1 MTDVSEK
8 KADTQ
13 DRFKEATSSEID
25 PRDLERDR
33 AAVGVW
39 AAAKGQELFSTA
51 TPETIRNF
59 ANGYGDDNPLYV
71 DPAYGESTRWG
82 SQVAPQIMAAVL
94 NAPLRGDKL
103 AKEHRGGSYRG
114 IHAFVSGGTWEWYR
128 QVYPGDTLYSFSGL
142 ESVEEKESE
151 FAGRSIIR
159 VLRDV
164 KMNQRAEVVGVYRTL
179 VIMTERKKAREK
191 GKYSAIEDPNYTDE
205 DIAALDE
212 VYAAEHV
219 QGGVPRWWEDVTV
232 GDDMGKMAKGPLTT
246 TDMVVFH
253 AGGYGFVP
261 YGLKTGR
268 LAYQNRHRI
277 APFYIKNEYGVPDVA
292 QRVHWDS
299 EWAKAIGNP
308 RAYDYGVLRE
318 CWIHHFITDWMGDA
332 GFVVRQHDEIRKFN
346 YAGDIQYL
354 TGKVEGK
361 RDESGMTLVDVSV
374 EVTNQRGQMTAQAD
388 ATIALPSR
396 EHGHTLLPEVP
407 ADLQRDALR
416 MFARHGELAGGESG

>member
-1 MTDVSEK
+1 MTQVPEK
-8 KADTQ
+8 TDTAE
-13 DRFKEATSSEID
+13 RFKEATLAEID
-25 PRDLERDR
+25 STDLEKDR

-39 AAAKGQELFSTA
+39 SATKHQELIATA
-51 TPETIRNF
+51 TPEAIRNF
-59 ANGYGDDNPLYV
+59 AHGYGDDNPLYT
-71 DPAYGESTRWG
+71 DPGYGPATRWG

-94 NAPLRGDKL
+94 NAPLRGDRL
-103 AKEHRGGSYRG
+103 AKELRGGSYRG

-128 QVYPGDTLYSFSGL
+128 PVYPGDTLYSFSGL
-142 ESVEEKESE
+142 ESVEEKTSE

-164 KMNQRAEVVGVYRTL
+164 KLNQRGEVVGVYRTL
-179 VIMTERKKAREK
+179 VIYTERKKAREK
-191 GKYSAIEDPNYTDE
+191 GKYSGIEDPHYSDD

-212 VYAAEHV
+212 IYAAEV
-219 QGGVPRWWEDVTV
+219 VRGGDTRYWEDVAV
-232 GDDMGKMAKGPLTT
+232 GDEMGKMAKGPLTT
-246 TDMVVFH
+246 TDIIVFH

-268 LAYQNRHRI
+268 LAWQNRQRI
-277 APFYIKNEYGVPDVA
+277 APFYIDNEYGVPDVA

-299 EWAKAIGNP
+299 DWAKAIGNP

-318 CWIHHFITDWMGDA
+318 CWIHHFLTDWMGDG

-361 RDESGMTLVDVSV
+361 REEAGMTLVDVAV

-388 ATIALPSR
+388 ATISLPSR
-396 EHGHTLLPEVP
+396 EYGPALLPEPP
-407 ADLQRDALR
+407 AELQRDALR
-416 MFARHGELAGGESG
+416 MFARHGELGGVQGG

>member
-1 MTDVSEK
+1 MTQLPE
-8 KADTQ
+8 KADTAE
-13 DRFKEATSSEID
+13 RLKEATTAEID
-25 PRDLERDR
+25 SADLDKDR

-39 AAAKGQELFSTA
+39 SATQHQELIATA
-51 TPETIRNF
+51 TTEAIRNF
-59 ANGYGDDNPLYV
+59 AHGYGDDNPLYTNP
-71 DPAYGESTRWG
+71 DYGPTTRWG

-94 NAPLRGDKL
+94 NAPLRGDRL
-103 AKEHRGGSYRG
+103 AKELRGGSYRG

-128 QVYPGDTLYSFSGL
+128 PLYPGDTLYSFSGL
-142 ESVEEKESE
+142 ERVEEKTSE

-164 KMNQRAEVVGVYRTL
+164 KMNQRGEVVGVYRTL
-179 VIMTERKKAREK
+179 VIYTERKKAREK
-191 GKYSAIEDPNYTDE
+191 GKYSGIEEPHYTDD
-205 DIAALDE
+205 DIAALDN
-212 VYAAEHV
+212 VYAAEV
-219 QGGVPRWWEDVTV
+219 VRGGNTRYWEDIVV
-232 GDDMGKMAKGPLTT
+232 GDEMGKMAKGPLTT
-246 TDMVVFH
+246 TDIIVFH

-268 LAYQNRHRI
+268 LAWKNRQRI
-277 APFYIKNEYGVPDVA
+277 APFYIDNEYGVPDVA

-318 CWIHHFITDWMGDA
+318 CWIHHFLTDWMGDGA
-332 GFVVRQHDEIRKFN
+332 FVVRQHDEIRKFN

-361 RDESGMTLVDVSV
+361 REEAGMTLVDLAV

-388 ATIALPSR
+388 ATISLPSR
-396 EHGHTLLPEVP
+396 ERGPALLPQPP
-407 ADLQRDALR
+407 AELQRDALR
-416 MFARHGELAGGESG
+416 MFARHGELAGGQRD